1 MDCQRFMFLM
11 LRTANEPGL
20 ATPLVREQVRAIDP
34 DLPLWGIM
42 TLDRMLA
49 QQRWTFR
56 VFGGMFTIFAAIAL
70 WLSAMGLY
78 AVTAYS
84 VTQRTAELGVR
95 VALGA
100 QGSEIVWLILRR
112 SLLHLAIA
120 LPIGVAGAFGVGR
133 LLQSVIVKANGDAL
147 AIAAITLLMIVV
159 SIAACVW
166 PAARVLRLDP
176 VQALRYE

>member
-20 ATPLVREQVRAIDP
+20 ATPLVRDQVRAIDP

-78 AVTAYS
+78 AVTSYS

-95 VALGA
+95 VALGG

-112 SLLHLAIA
+112 SLLQLAIA
-120 LPIGVAGAFGVGR
+120 LPIGIAGAFGVGR
-133 LLQSVIVKANGDAL
+133 LLQSVIVKASGDAL
-147 AIAAITLLMIVV
+147 TIAAITLLMIVV
-159 SIAACVW
+159 SIAATTS
-166 PAARVLRLDP
+166 
-176 VQALRYE
+176 